1 VLSLNLQGNFRRT
14 GRVGLQGL
22 RGGSWAGQGI
32 EPHSAPL
39 VGSELIVWGG
49 TNGAGTARDLTG
61 CKGHCRMAH
70 SPSARRGARRTAHRT
85 ESEQAA
91 LSQSATSRS
100 LPPPPRRQLVN
111 SQRRALHPAGWLS
124 HGFQLRIRI
133 HPKTRSTPRHNGHPD
148 AGDCLFLSQYL
159 SHVPRSNGTGPPWIR
174 IGLPRHGADRCKTP
188 VLPAIRSTESL
199 AGGRSSRASRP
210 GLQFLG

>member
-1 VLSLNLQGNFRRT
+1 LSIASHWVAGRWEVLSLNLQGNFRRT

-49 TNGAGTARDLTG
+49 TNGAGTAGDLTG

-133 HPKTRSTPRHNGHPD
+133 HPKTRSTPRSTTATPTPEI
-148 AGDCLFLSQYL
+148 AFFSPSI
-159 SHVPRSNGTGPPWIR
+159 SHTCRGQ
-174 IGLPRHGADRCKTP
+174 
-188 VLPAIRSTESL
+188 TEQ
-199 AGGRSSRASRP
+199 AR
-210 GLQFLG
+210 LG

>member
-22 RGGSWAGQGI
+22 RGGAGQGRASN
-32 EPHSAPL
+32 PTSPTRW
-39 VGSELIVWGG
+39 VGADRVGG

-133 HPKTRSTPRHNGHPD
+133 HPKTRSTPRSTTATPTPEI
-148 AGDCLFLSQYL
+148 AFFSPSI
-159 SHVPRSNGTGPPWIR
+159 SHTCRGQ
-174 IGLPRHGADRCKTP
+174 
-188 VLPAIRSTESL
+188 TEQ
-199 AGGRSSRASRP
+199 AR
-210 GLQFLG
+210 LG